1 MSEYTNEELAKM
13 AEEREAAEKAGV
25 FSHEPLTC
33 EQEAALAYAMSTIS
47 SLCKETNSSLSDL
60 VKLSGY
66 SL

>member
-1 MSEYTNEELAKM
+1 MIEYTNEELAKM
-13 AEEREAAEKAGV
+13 AEDREAAEKAGV

-33 EQEAALAYAMSTIS
+33 EQEAALASAMSTIS